1 MCVRPFCSSQLAAVS
16 PMAPKKKGGDKK
28 KDAKKGDAGGE
39 EYKPPKPLVPA
50 TGAFRHNEH
59 FFEKDERGLEIMH
72 TRSFDSD
79 AIVGEEVLE
88 YGSHRWAIQLCSH
101 GQNTHAANY
110 GTGVCVGVTE
120 ADFEATDVGGGRAWG
135 ISFPTRRFTVTH
147 DCYLRGNLA
156 FALGQAPFGDF
167 DGMVLHFELDMGP
180 ELRHENYGLG
190 GSLAARMVQRTMYV
204 AINDGPFVE
213 CCRNLPPAV
222 RVWALL
228 ASEGDTVGLM
238 PPTRQRPTTKESD
251 KYAAGLRPKDL

>member
-1 MCVRPFCSSQLAAVS
+1 
-16 PMAPKKKGGDKK
+16 MAPKK
-28 KDAKKGDAGGE
+28 KDAKKKGGDDE
-39 EYKPPKPLVPA
+39 VQIKLPQPLKPP
-50 TGAFRHNEH
+50 TGAFQHNE
-59 FFEKDERGLEIMH
+59 FFTEPDAMTVTH
-72 TRSFDSD
+72 TRSFALD
-79 AIVGEEVLE
+79 AAIGADVIEQGVVRFNVTLKSHGSNPLGAA
-88 YGSHRWAIQLCSH
+88 YGS
-101 GQNTHAANY
+101 
-110 GTGVCVGVTE
+110 GVVVGVAAAEDEVNDTK
-120 ADFEATDVGGGRAWG
+120 GGRAWG
-135 ISFPTRRFTVTH
+135 MSFPTRRFTVTH

-228 ASEGDTVGLM
+228 ASEGDTVRLM